1 MKILMKF
8 FLYSSILGIVGC
20 NVGNNSATSIKN
32 VRIASVPGK
41 VLFVCGGNT
50 GRSPMAEYLAND
62 YFHFEEDGYIADS
75 RGTNVNSEEILP
87 ESNAVL
93 VMKQLHIDIQK
104 YRARAITRNDIESSK
119 LVLAMTQ
126 SHKQKLLQMTPD
138 AKNIYLLSECATG
151 KLIDVD
157 DAYGQDIEFYEKTRD
172 TIASYIK
179 VIQGNGMLCQK
190 KPQ

>member
-1 MKILMKF
+1 MKILIKL

-20 NVGNNSATSIKN
+20 NAENISAVPIKN
-32 VRIASVPGK
+32 VTTSSAPNK

-62 YFHFEEDGYIADS
+62 YFHFKEGGYIADS
-75 RGTNVNSEEILP
+75 RGANVDPKEILP

-104 YRARAITRNDIESSK
+104 HRARAVTRNDIESSK
-119 LVLAMTQ
+119 LVLTMTQ
-126 SHKQKLLQMTPD
+126 SHKQKLLQMTPE

-172 TIASYIK
+172 MIASYIK
-179 VIQGNGMLCQK
+179 IIQGNGMLCQK
-190 KPQ
+190 KFQ